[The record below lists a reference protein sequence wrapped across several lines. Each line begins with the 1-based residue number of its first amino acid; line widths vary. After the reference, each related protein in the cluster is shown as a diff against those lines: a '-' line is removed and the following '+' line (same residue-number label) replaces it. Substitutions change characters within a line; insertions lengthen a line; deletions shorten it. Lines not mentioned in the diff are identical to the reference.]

1 MVSDT
6 NQTLRASP
14 KGSRGPRGLLLAATV
29 LVAATGPAD
38 SAHALG
44 SMTAGDHVP
53 LEQRVLISLGPER
66 TTLWSQLRVDTKPGP
81 LAIVVPALPGAA
93 LDWSTAAWFE
103 ALEVATAPRI
113 LPPPG
118 VQGICPGDPADD
130 VFDLVGSTYHVDPLV
145 PQELTVA
152 ADADAVTA
160 WATAHNLVVSPPL
173 LAGLASLPGHRFVL
187 ARFDAP
193 DGVVLTPT
201 LRVVGPGVEPTLP
214 LVITE
219 ATSEPLIVTAWTITA
234 GRAELDGPAALLPD
248 EELVFHAATGE
259 SNYATLRATELGAHA
274 EASLLE
280 VASRTALTGEL
291 VFGETSHTIE
301 GVVTTYFKRAAL
313 YQAGAIDAA
322 ACTAQ
327 SEVALTSPSPLGTSC
342 PRADLGVV
350 EGVDSCI
357 ETVLPGQIDPEL
369 LRCGSLADDLAVA
382 LSGQSPDAAWLSRHA
397 LRVETGTGGWVK
409 AVSNGAGPTADP
421 IWTAVALDEAGC
433 GGNGSGGGSSSSA
446 SGTTSSGTTSTSGGG
461 GAGTVQVPVYE
472 VDTSCGAREVG
483 DILYYVIVE
492 ASEEDPPPDYYYA
505 EEDCTGDTS
514 ESYTPVYEEDWGGE
528 TETDGYDYEDGDAEG
543 YEGDDC
549 GGDTSDTTGDSGDDC
564 GGDTSDTSSNDD
576 CEGDTSESSGDSD
589 CGGDT
594 GSSSSDGGCSGGDGD
609 SGCALSGKG
618 RRRRMPR
625 LSILVVS
632 AITLLAPL
640 RRLTRRRR
648 RRRKKG

>member
-1 MVSDT
+1 MAAAV
-6 NQTLRASP
+6 
-14 KGSRGPRGLLLAATV
+14 LAMS
-29 LVAATGPAD
+29 TGPAD
-38 SAHALG
+38 SAHGLG

-53 LEQRVLISLGPER
+53 LEQRVLISLGPDR

-93 LDWSTAAWFE
+93 LDWSTPAWFE

-113 LPPPG
+113 LPPFG
-118 VQGICPGDPADD
+118 EQGTCPDEPADD

-152 ADADAVTA
+152 ADADAVLA

-173 LAGLASLPGHRFVL
+173 LAGLGSLPGHRFVL

-201 LRVVGPGVEPTLP
+201 LRVVGPGVEPTVP
-214 LVITE
+214 LV
-219 ATSEPLIVTAWTITA
+219 VTAAASDPLVVTVWTLTA
-234 GRAELDGPAALLPD
+234 GRAELDGPAAVLPD

-259 SNYATLRATELGAHA
+259 SNYATLRATELSSAAG
-274 EASLLE
+274 ASLLE
-280 VASRTALTGEL
+280 VASRAALADEL
-291 VFGETSHTIE
+291 LFGEASHAIE

-322 ACTAQ
+322 TCTAQ
-327 SEVALTSPSPLGTSC
+327 SEVALASTSPLGASC

-350 EGVDSCI
+350 DGVDSCT
-357 ETVLPGQIDPEL
+357 ETVLAGQVDPEL

-382 LSGQSPDAAWLSRHA
+382 LSGQPLDSAWLSRHA
-397 LRVETGTGGWVK
+397 LRIDTGTSGWVK
-409 AVSNGAGPTADP
+409 VVANGTGPSVDP
-421 IWTAVALDEAGC
+421 VWTAAELNESGC
-433 GGNGSGGGSSSSA
+433 DGSGSGGGSSSSA
-446 SGTTSSGTTSTSGGG
+446 SGTTSSGTSSTSGGG
-461 GAGTVQVPVYE
+461 GASTVQVPVYE
-472 VDTSCGAREVG
+472 VDTSCGAREIG
-483 DILYYVIVE
+483 DILYYVVVE
-492 ASEEDPPPDYYYA
+492 ASEEEPPPDYYYA
-505 EEDCTGDTS
+505 EEDCSGDTS
-514 ESYTPVYEEDWGGE
+514 ESYTPVYDDDWGGE
-528 TETDGYDYEDGDAEG
+528 TETDGYDYQEDGADG

-549 GGDTSDTTGDSGDDC
+549 GGDTSDTSGDSGDDC
-564 GGDTSDTSSNDD
+564 EGDTSDSSSNDD
-576 CEGDTSESSGDSD
+576 CEGDTSDSGSNDDCEGDTGDSAGDSD

-594 GSSSSDGGCSGGDGD
+594 GSSSGGSSCAGGDGD

-632 AITLLAPL
+632 AIALLAPL
-640 RRLTRRRR
+640 RRLTGPRRRR
-648 RRRKKG
+648 NQRRRRPRR